1 MKWKNKGHELD
12 DYANNLLQMFHSKQR
27 KIYIFGAGL
36 IGTDIAHIFERYQ
49 CFAGYID
56 NDVQKQAAGKNG
68 KIVISLEKYIMERTE
83 GFIVIAADQKNIPNI
98 EKQLTSEGLKEREDF
113 WKYQEFM
120 YEVFPILSVYE
131 FDSSYVDLV
140 QICLTERCTL
150 KCQDCAH
157 GCFAVDSHS
166 EDLSLETAKE
176 SADIFFSKV
185 DLVKE
190 FVLIG
195 GEPFLYG
202 KLSEIIR
209 YIGEKYRDRIIC
221 FSITTNGTIL
231 PVQEILD
238 LCQRYDMLI
247 RISNYSNTLKHLMVK
262 YERLEKRLRDHSVSY
277 VMGDYEI
284 QWMDYGFKTVAR
296 QKQES
301 DLVQVFD
308 KCKTPC
314 REIRGNKYYYCV
326 MARSV
331 SDNLKFNIG
340 KEDYLDFNDLSEDY
354 KRVLLEFE
362 LGYSEKGYLDMC
374 AHCNGAEA
382 VNYVIPA
389 AVQLEVQR

>member
-12 DYANNLLQMFHSKQR
+12 DYANSMIQMFHRKNR

-36 IGTDIAHIFERYQ
+36 IGADIAPVFEKYQ

-56 NDVQKQAAGKNG
+56 NDKYKQSVGVNG
-68 KIVISLEKYIMERTE
+68 RKVISLEQYLME
-83 GFIVIAADQKNIPNI
+83 GSDGIIVIAADKKNIPEI
-98 EKQLTSEGLKEREDF
+98 EEQLSAMGLNLERDF
-113 WKYQEFM
+113 WLYTKFM
-120 YEVFPILSVYE
+120 RDVFPVLSVYE
-131 FDSSYVDLV
+131 YNLSFVEIA

-150 KCQDCAH
+150 NCRDCAH
-157 GCFAVDSHS
+157 GCFAVDNKSQ
-166 EDLSLETAKE
+166 DMSLQLAKE
-176 SADIFFSKV
+176 SADAFFTRV
-185 DLVKE
+185 DMVKE

-202 KLSEIIR
+202 NLSEIIK
-209 YIGEKYRDRIIC
+209 YIGKKYRDRMII

-231 PVQEILD
+231 PEERILK
-238 LCQRYDMLI
+238 LCRLYGVLI
-247 RISNYSNTLKHLMVK
+247 RISNYSNTLKQLEKK
-262 YERLEKRLRDHSVSY
+262 YGQLEKRLRDYHVSY

-284 QWMDYGFKTVAR
+284 QWMDYGFQTVSR
-296 QKQES
+296 QKQENN
-301 DLVQVFD
+301 LIQVFD

-340 KEDYLDFNDLSEDY
+340 KEDYLDFNDLAEDY

-362 LGYSEKGYLDMC
+362 QGYSEKGYLDMC

-382 VNYVIPA
+382 MNYVIPA
-389 AVQLEVQR
+389 AVQSEVQR

>member
-12 DYANNLLQMFHSKQR
+12 NYANNLLQMFHGKQR

-36 IGTDIAHIFERYQ
+36 IGTEIAQVFERYH
-49 CFAGYID
+49 CFAGYLD

-68 KIVISLEKYIMERTE
+68 SRVISLEQYILEKAE
-83 GFIVIAADQKNIPNI
+83 GFIVIAADQKNIPKI
-98 EKQLTSEGLKEREDF
+98 EEQLVSEGLKEKEDF

-120 YEVFPILSVYE
+120 NEVFPILSVYE
-131 FDSSYVDLV
+131 FDVSYVDLV

-185 DLVKE
+185 DVVKE

-202 KLSEIIR
+202 ELSEIIS
-209 YIGEKYRDRIIC
+209 YIGEKYRDRIVC

-231 PVQEILD
+231 PEQEILE
-238 LCQRYDMLI
+238 LCQRYDMVI
-247 RISNYSNTLKHLMVK
+247 RISNYSNTLKYLKKK
-262 YERLEKRLRDHSVSY
+262 YEQLEKRLRDYHVSY
-277 VMGDYEI
+277 VMGDSEI
-284 QWMDYGFKTVAR
+284 QWMDYGFQTVDR
-296 QKQES
+296 QQG
-301 DLVQVFD
+301 DNLIQVFD

-314 REIRGNKYYYCV
+314 REIRGSKYYYCV

-331 SDNLKFNIG
+331 SDNLKLNVG
-340 KEDYLDFNDLSEDY
+340 KEDYLDFNDLAEDY

-362 LGYSEKGYLDMC
+362 KGYSEKGCLDMC
-374 AHCNGAEA
+374 AHCNGADA

-389 AVQLEVQR
+389 AVQLNKQS

>member
-12 DYANNLLQMFHSKQR
+12 DYANSLLQMFHRKQR

-36 IGTDIAHIFERYQ
+36 IGTDIAQVFERYQ
-49 CFAGYID
+49 CFEGYID

-68 KIVISLEKYIMERTE
+68 RKVFSLEQYIMERAD
-83 GFIVIAADQKNIPNI
+83 GFIVIAADYKNIPEI
-98 EKQLTSEGLKEREDF
+98 DKQLTSQGLKEKEDY

-120 YEVFPILSVYE
+120 YEVFPFLSVYE
-131 FDSSYVDLV
+131 YDLSYVELA

-157 GCFAVDSHS
+157 GCYAADSHS
-166 EDLSLETAKE
+166 EDLSLEMAKE
-176 SADIFFSKV
+176 SADSFFSKV
-185 DLVKE
+185 DVVKE

-202 KLSEIIR
+202 KLSEIIS
-209 YIGEKYRDRIIC
+209 YIGEKYRDRIVC

-231 PVQEILD
+231 PKQKILD
-238 LCQRYDMLI
+238 SCQRYDMLI
-247 RISNYSNTLKHLMVK
+247 RISNYSNTLKHLK
-262 YERLEKRLRDHSVSY
+262 KRYEQLEKRLREYHVSY
-277 VMGDYEI
+277 VMGDCEI
-284 QWMDYGFKTVAR
+284 QWMDYGFRTVDR
-296 QKQES
+296 QQQENN
-301 DLVQVFD
+301 LIQVFD

-331 SDNLKFNIG
+331 SDNLKLNIG
-340 KEDYLDFNDLSEDY
+340 KEDYLDFNDLAEDY

-362 LGYSEKGYLDMC
+362 KGYSEKGYLDMC
-374 AHCNGAEA
+374 AHCNGADA

-389 AVQLEVQR
+389 AVQLNVQR

>member
-12 DYANNLLQMFHSKQR
+12 NYANNLLQMFHGKQR

-36 IGTDIAHIFERYQ
+36 IGTEIAQVFERYH
-49 CFAGYID
+49 CFAGYLD

-68 KIVISLEKYIMERTE
+68 SRVISLEQYILEKAE
-83 GFIVIAADQKNIPNI
+83 GFIVIAADQKNIPKI
-98 EKQLTSEGLKEREDF
+98 EEQLVSEGLKEKEDF

-120 YEVFPILSVYE
+120 NEVFPILSVYE
-131 FDSSYVDLV
+131 FDVSYVDLV

-185 DLVKE
+185 DVVKE

-202 KLSEIIR
+202 ELSEIIS
-209 YIGEKYRDRIIC
+209 YIGEKYRNRIVC

-231 PVQEILD
+231 PEQEILE
-238 LCQRYDMLI
+238 LCQRYDMVI
-247 RISNYSNTLKHLMVK
+247 RISNYSNTLKYLKKK
-262 YERLEKRLRDHSVSY
+262 YEQLEKRLRDYHVSY
-277 VMGDYEI
+277 VMGDCEI
-284 QWMDYGFKTVAR
+284 QWLDYGFQTVDR
-296 QKQES
+296 QQG
-301 DLVQVFD
+301 DNLIQVFD

-314 REIRGNKYYYCV
+314 REIRGNQYYYCV

-331 SDNLKFNIG
+331 SDNLKMNIG
-340 KEDYLDFNDLSEDY
+340 KEDYLDFNDLAEDY

-362 LGYSEKGYLDMC
+362 KGYSEKGCLDMC
-374 AHCNGAEA
+374 AHCNGADA

-389 AVQLEVQR
+389 AVQLNKQS